1 MYIILFSLNKGERGA
16 LQLNPAIMDG
26 LVEIFVYIG
35 FFIKVWDTVDQ
46 EIWPLKFDC
55 PGDENTCK
63 CTKIYMCSML
73 KISTAKILRSTVE
86 INRHTHSWPILTNP
100 TCMCCTIIQWFHSS
114 FLSRPY
120 NSKNPFL
127 APLKVIRELHKGGD
141 RSCMHI
147 EMDITGSRLSYVA
160 GDHVAI
166 FPSNDPQLV
175 NRIGE
180 LLAVDLDT
188 VFTLTNVDGE
198 CSYHCNTYWFAC
210 LVMARVGL

>member
-1 MYIILFSLNKGERGA
+1 MKLHVLSFS
-16 LQLNPAIMDG
+16 PPPSSP
-26 LVEIFVYIG
+26 
-35 FFIKVWDTVDQ
+35 
-46 EIWPLKFDC
+46 PLL
-55 PGDENTCK
+55 
-63 CTKIYMCSML
+63 S
-73 KISTAKILRSTVE
+73 
-86 INRHTHSWPILTNP
+86 
-100 TCMCCTIIQWFHSS
+100 
-114 FLSRPY
+114 LSRPY

-147 EMDITGSRLSYVA
+147 EMDITGSKLSYVA

-180 LLAVDLDT
+180 LLDVDLDT

-198 CSYHCNTYWFAC
+198 YSSNIT
-210 LVMARVGL
+210 LEIL